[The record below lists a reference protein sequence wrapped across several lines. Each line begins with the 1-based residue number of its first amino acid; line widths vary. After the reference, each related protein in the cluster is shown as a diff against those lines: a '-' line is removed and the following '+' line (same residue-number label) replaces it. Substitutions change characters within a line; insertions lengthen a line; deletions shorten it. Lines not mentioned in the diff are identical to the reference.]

1 MSPEARKI
9 LQVLKVKG
17 SGEKNFVGF
26 SDLGDAIL
34 WEAGSVK
41 DEAVRQAIT
50 YLTQN
55 DYIVAFNAGLGLT
68 EKGRQA
74 VFTQ

>member
-1 MSPEARKI
+1 MSPEAIKI

-17 SGEKNFVGF
+17 TGENNFVGF
-26 SDLGDAIL
+26 SDFGVAIV

-50 YLTQN
+50 YH
-55 DYIVAFNAGLGLT
+55 AEGLY
-68 EKGRQA
+68 R
-74 VFTQ
+74 